1 MTKDIRFED
10 DTFTNLEWSSPSHP
24 RLRNLEE
31 LSYRDH
37 GVTRLDFV
45 FNDTVLFVKVEIPLA
60 DIVCRSPR
68 RNKHHD
74 FVVPLFTLFF
84 RPGFVHLFRVIG
96 DDALRKICTVGIVMI
111 SIRKSR
117 TITRN
122 GFLPPVR
129 LIVPNGIGVA
139 IIVPYTRRRSPSPV
153 CKLTFGATQW

>member
-1 MTKDIRFED
+1 MAEDIRFEHN
-10 DTFTNLEWSSPSHP
+10 TLTNLEWSIPSHP
-24 RLRNLEE
+24 RLRNIEE

-68 RNKHHD
+68 GHEHHD
-74 FVVPLFTLFF
+74 FVVPLFTLLISTH
-84 RPGFVHLFRVIG
+84 FVHLFRVIG
-96 DDALRKICTVGIVMI
+96 DDALRKIRTVGIVV
-111 SIRKSR
+111 
-117 TITRN
+117 ITVRQARPVPRD

-139 IIVPYTRRRSPSPV
+139 VVIPYTRFSSPSPV
-153 CKLTFGATQW
+153 CEPTFGTAQG